1 MRLLLSVQKVTIGVG
16 VGVGAHVSHIVVTI
30 CSVVVIQD
38 VEYSVQMM
46 SSGMEVQT
54 VVQVGSVQTELSV
67 QVE

>member
-1 MRLLLSVQKVTIGVG
+1 MTIGVGVG